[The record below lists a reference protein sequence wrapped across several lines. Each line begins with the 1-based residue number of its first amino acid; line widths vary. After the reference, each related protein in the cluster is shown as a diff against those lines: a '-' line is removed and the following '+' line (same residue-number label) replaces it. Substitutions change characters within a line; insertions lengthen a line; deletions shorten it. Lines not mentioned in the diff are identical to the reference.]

1 MWPDGT
7 YALPASMFGCPET
20 EDRGWSLSFVN
31 LTLPDSADK
40 QEWNMKDPRLLNN
53 IIEPNILG
61 PYYYHALQMNF
72 CVKEETYVEEEDNRT
87 SIEWPRGQYCIYGF
101 NNSCPEGTC
110 ILKKYAFTIK
120 SIVAIVHKYKLIDFI
135 VFYVVSAIFQ
145 RAKIKAGSRNE

>member
-40 QEWNMKDPRLLNN
+40 QEWNMKDPRLKNN

-61 PYYYHALQMNF
+61 PYYYRALQMNF
-72 CVKEETYVEEEDNRT
+72 CVKEEIYVEEEDNRA
-87 SIEWPRGQYCIYGF
+87 SIEWPRGQYCIFGF

-110 ILKKYAFTIK
+110 ILKKYAFTSK
-120 SIVAIVHKYKLIDFI
+120 SIVAIVHKYKLIDCI

>member
-1 MWPDGT
+1 
-7 YALPASMFGCPET
+7 
-20 EDRGWSLSFVN
+20 
-31 LTLPDSADK
+31 
-40 QEWNMKDPRLLNN
+40 MKDPRLLNN
-53 IIEPNILG
+53 IIEPIILG
-61 PYYYHALQMNF
+61 PYYYRALQMNF

-87 SIEWPRGQYCIYGF
+87 SIEWPRGQYCIFGF

-110 ILKKYAFTIK
+110 ILKKYAFTSK